1 MSAKILALDT
11 STEFCSAAL
20 WVDGELFY
28 RGEVSPRGHTT
39 KILPMVDEILAEAGL
54 SLKQLDG
61 LAYGQGPGSFT
72 GVRIGIGVAQ
82 GLAFGADLPM
92 LGVSTLKAMAQG
104 VHRTL
109 GSNNVVAA
117 IDARM
122 SEIYWGRYSK
132 DTTGRWIEVDE
143 ECVIPP
149 LELVEQTKADDK
161 AWMQAGTGWEAYKDG
176 LEGLALSTTESGVLY
191 PESQDIVTIAV
202 QEWDSAPLVSAEEAA
217 PVYLRD
223 KVAWKK
229 LPGRE

>member
-20 WVDGELFY
+20 LVDGELFH

-39 KILPMVDEILAEAGL
+39 KILPMVDEILAEASVKL
-54 SLKQLDG
+54 TDLDG
-61 LAYGQGPGSFT
+61 LAFGRGPGSFT

-104 VHRTL
+104 AHRTS
-109 GSNNVVAA
+109 GATHVAAA

-122 SEIYWGRYSK
+122 SEVYWGRFSREQ
-132 DTTGRWIEVDE
+132 DGSWSEIDA

-149 LELVEQTKADDK
+149 AELSEQVTEDGNS
-161 AWMQAGTGWEAYKDG
+161 WTQVGTGWEAYANELAG
-176 LEGLALSTTESGVLY
+176 LKLNRTESGVLY
-191 PESQDIVTIAV
+191 PESQDIVAV
-202 QEWDSAPLVSAEEAA
+202 ASQEWSEDKLVGPEEAS